1 MAVQVNG
8 IVMKNLP
15 KLIIIIT
22 LITASCATYV
32 PIKSVR
38 KPTIDT
44 SGIDRIAI
52 KDFDNKSGV
61 RGPVMAQITRRL
73 TEKATQTI
81 QGAGKFTIVAVADP
95 NADGIFTG
103 EIRSFETKD
112 TSDQVQRKDKDGKS
126 YTVTV
131 YNREVLLEFS
141 YSVISSRTGMPIGT
155 VVKKGTQT
163 SYAEN
168 DASTLAD
175 TQTLAFQIVDNQMQN
190 LRQDIVPYIVSSNRK
205 LMNETSKDKIVK
217 TKMKEAL
224 TLVKSGNYD
233 LAMQRYNS
241 IAMEHNSVAA
251 RTNADL
257 LRQSVE
263 SDASARTE
271 LNRLYSERGGTVDRA
286 INNAVNLI
294 NTNIP
299 SGENI
304 TILKTS
310 SAQRDLLDR
319 FVEETVTSVVQ
330 SRKLRVIDRSNQD
343 LIYEEQNFQLSGNV
357 SDESAVSIGKQLGI
371 HYIVLCWISGEM
383 SGRRVNLRVLNVETT
398 QIIIQD
404 AFDI

>member
-1 MAVQVNG
+1 
-8 IVMKNLP
+8 MKNLP